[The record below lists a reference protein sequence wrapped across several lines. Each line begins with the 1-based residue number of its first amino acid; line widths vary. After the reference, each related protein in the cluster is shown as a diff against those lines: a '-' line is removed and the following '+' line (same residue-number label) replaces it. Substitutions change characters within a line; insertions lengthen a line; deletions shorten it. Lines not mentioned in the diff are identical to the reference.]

1 MIKIIH
7 VAEKDN
13 AGIIT
18 DVLLLD
24 EFEMRMSPSVQ
35 RYLILVIV
43 SLIPV
48 LVYCFFLNG
57 SSNSKLREINS
68 ESTNVKHNVT
78 PEETKT
84 IIAMNFWGADTKSR
98 RIESLLRNAT
108 NGTRAPVSKEP
119 PFPGDKYA
127 IDDTY
132 LHSECPENLRARIAK
147 IPEFKDVFLGTV
159 PLLQW
164 DKHATEEE
172 YQRLSRYNGAHGW
185 GVISYEDLKDA
196 LSYLN
201 TSANAFMFDDW
212 EKRPNKSSCIRCA
225 VIGNGGILNGS
236 RKGEEID
243 QHDYVFRANGAI
255 TKGFE
260 KDVGTRTSLYTF
272 STNTMKNSLYAYH
285 RLGYIAL
292 PQSEETRYVF
302 LPDHNRDYYMVKA
315 AILNAPIEKGH
326 DKSHRPPTYFG
337 ENVGPEKFK
346 MYHPDF
352 IRYVRNRFLW
362 AHILKT
368 SHRNI
373 YRPSTGATM
382 LLAAIHSCDEVSAY
396 GFITEDYAKYSDHYF
411 DRDYHKLVFYSNH
424 DMKLEMKLWK
434 KLHDYGIIKL
444 YTREEDA
451 SKTQR

>member
-1 MIKIIH
+1 MICCYLKLRH
-7 VAEKDN
+7 V
-13 AGIIT
+13 
-18 DVLLLD
+18 
-24 EFEMRMSPSVQ
+24 
-35 RYLILVIV
+35 
-43 SLIPV
+43 
-48 LVYCFFLNG
+48 
-57 SSNSKLREINS
+57 NSKP
-68 ESTNVKHNVT
+68 TNVRSSVT
-78 PEETKT
+78 SEKSKT
-84 IIAMNFWGADTKSR
+84 IIAVNFWGVDTKSGG
-98 RIESLLRNAT
+98 IESLLRNAT
-108 NGTRAPVSKEP
+108 NGTRAPVTTEP

-164 DKHATEEE
+164 NKHATEQE
-172 YQRLSRYNGAHGW
+172 YRRLSRYNGAHGW
-185 GVISYEDLKDA
+185 EVISYEDLKDA

-255 TKGFE
+255 IKGFE
-260 KDVGTRTSLYTF
+260 KDVGTRTSFYTF
-272 STNTMKNSLYAYH
+272 STNTMKNSLYAY
-285 RLGYIAL
+285 RRVGYIGL

-302 LPDHNRDYYMVKA
+302 LPDHNRDYYLVKA
-315 AILNAPIEKGH
+315 AILNAPIEKGS
-326 DKSHRPPTYFG
+326 DKSQKPPTYFG
-337 ENVGPEKFK
+337 ENGRPEKFK

-396 GFITEDYAKYSDHYF
+396 GFITEDYIKYSDHYF
-411 DRDYHKLVFYSNH
+411 DRAYHKLVFYSNH

-434 KLHDYGIIKL
+434 KLHNYGIIKL

-451 SKTQR
+451 R